1 MRDVGA
7 AHANGEEG
15 GGECAQGPKQASCK
29 HTEEEEGSR
38 GGQKLREEGEEV

>member
-15 GGECAQGPKQASCK
+15 GGECAQGPKQASK

-38 GGQKLREEGEEV
+38 GGKKLREEGEEV